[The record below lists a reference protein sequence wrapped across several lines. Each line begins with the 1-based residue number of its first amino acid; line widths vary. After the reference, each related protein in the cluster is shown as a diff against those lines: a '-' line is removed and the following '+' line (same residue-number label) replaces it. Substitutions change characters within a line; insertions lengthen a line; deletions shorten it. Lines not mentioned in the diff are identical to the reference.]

1 MSAASEAPAAYRN
14 AAAKPGPIALL
25 VEAAREVLSRRRL
38 VRYLVQAEVRKRGA
52 NTVLGN
58 IWWVLDPLLLM
69 AVYVV
74 LVTII
79 TQREIPDYPLF
90 LFAAILPWK
99 WFSTAIV
106 DATGS
111 VVNQQRLVRQ
121 IAFPKIVL
129 PIAATT
135 AAVVGFAFGLIPL
148 AAIMLLYSERLSPLV
163 ILIPVIGVVQYVF
176 TLAVALLVAAGNVFV
191 RDLGNVMRHVL
202 RLWWYLSP
210 GLYSL
215 ALLDEVDLFDSYP
228 LLRTLIEINPFAV
241 LFEAYRSV
249 IYGTLDGPP
258 VMPDWAA
265 LGVLLAVSIGL
276 LAVGTITFKR
286 LEPSFAKVL

>member
-14 AAAKPGPIALL
+14 AAATPGPIALL
-25 VEAAREVLSRRRL
+25 VEAVREVLSRRRL

-79 TQREIPDYPLF
+79 TQRSIPDYPLF

-99 WFSTAIV
+99 WFSTAVV

-129 PIAATT
+129 PLAATS

-148 AAIMLLYSERLSPLV
+148 AAIMLLYPDRLTPFVL
-163 ILIPVIGVVQYVF
+163 LIPVIGLVQYIF

-191 RDLGNVMRHVL
+191 RDLGNVMRHLL

-228 LLRTLIEINPFAV
+228 LLRTLIETNPFAV
-241 LFEAYRSV
+241 LFEAYRTV

-258 VMPDWAA
+258 GMPDWTS
-265 LGVLLAVSIGL
+265 LGVLLVVSTGL
-276 LAVGTITFKR
+276 LAVATIAFKR
-286 LEPSFAKVL
+286 AEPSFAKVM

>member
-14 AAAKPGPIALL
+14 AAATPGPIALL

-79 TQREIPDYPLF
+79 TQRSIPDYPLF

-99 WFSTAIV
+99 WFSTAVV

-129 PIAATT
+129 PLAATS

-148 AAIMLLYSERLSPLV
+148 AAIMLLYPDRLTPYVL
-163 ILIPVIGVVQYVF
+163 LIPVIAVVQYVF

-191 RDLGNVMRHVL
+191 RDLGNVMRHLL

-228 LLRTLIEINPFAV
+228 LLRTLIETNPFAV
-241 LFEAYRSV
+241 LFEAYRTV
-249 IYGTLDGPP
+249 IYGTPDGPP
-258 VMPDWAA
+258 GMPDWTS
-265 LGVLLAVSIGL
+265 LGVLLVVSTGL
-276 LAVGTITFKR
+276 LAVATIAFKR
-286 LEPSFAKVL
+286 AEPSFAKVM

>member
-1 MSAASEAPAAYRN
+1 MSAASEVPAAYRN
-14 AAAKPGPIALL
+14 AAATPGPIALL
-25 VEAAREVLSRRRL
+25 LEAATEVLSRRRL
-38 VRYLVQAEVRKRGA
+38 VRYLVQAEVKKRGA
-52 NTVLGN
+52 NTLLGN

-79 TQREIPDYPLF
+79 TRRSIPDYPLF

-111 VVNQQRLVRQ
+111 VVNQHRLVRQ

-129 PIAATT
+129 PLAATS

-148 AAIMLLYSERLSPLV
+148 AAILLLYPERLSPLI
-163 ILIPVIGVVQYVF
+163 ILVPLIAVVQYVF

-191 RDLGNVMRHVL
+191 RDLGNVMRHLL

-215 ALLDEVDLFDSYP
+215 ALLDEVDLLDAQP
-228 LLRTLIEINPFAV
+228 WIRTLIELNPFAV

-249 IYGTLDGPP
+249 IYGTLEGPP
-258 VMPDWAA
+258 VMPDWGA
-265 LGVLLAVSIGL
+265 LGMLLLVSIGL
-276 LAVGTITFKR
+276 LAVATVVFKR

>member
-1 MSAASEAPAAYRN
+1 MSAASEVPAAYRN
-14 AAAKPGPIALL
+14 AASTPGPIALL
-25 VEAAREVLSRRRL
+25 LEAATEVLSRRRL
-38 VRYLVQAEVRKRGA
+38 VRYLVQAEVKKRGA
-52 NTVLGN
+52 NTLLGN

-79 TQREIPDYPLF
+79 TRRSIPDYPLF

-111 VVNQQRLVRQ
+111 VVNQHRLVRQ

-129 PIAATT
+129 PLAATS

-148 AAIMLLYSERLSPLV
+148 AAILLLYPERLSPLI
-163 ILIPVIGVVQYVF
+163 ILIPLIAVVQYVF

-191 RDLGNVMRHVL
+191 RDLGNVMRHLL

-215 ALLDEVDLFDSYP
+215 ALLDEVDLLDAQP
-228 LLRTLIEINPFAV
+228 WIRTLIELNPFAV

-249 IYGTLDGPP
+249 IYGTLEGPP
-258 VMPDWAA
+258 VMPDWGA
-265 LGVLLAVSIGL
+265 LGMLLLVSIGL
-276 LAVGTITFKR
+276 LALATVVFKR